1 MLQGSNRGWGKRFFF
16 PPKSPDYL
24 WGRPASYLM
33 GTGVH
38 LLPRLGMKAA
48 IPLLL
53 LYAFM
58 AVNGKI

>member
-1 MLQGSNRGWGKRFFF
+1 
-16 PPKSPDYL
+16 
-24 WGRPASYLM
+24 M